1 MDKKVDCIVI
11 GGGFAG
17 IAAAT
22 ALAQHGKDVVLLE
35 PRHYVGG
42 RARSFLHR
50 ETGETIDNGQHLLMG
65 CYTHTLSLLAALN
78 TQHLLSAQPRMH
90 VDFVE
95 ADGTRHPFNTARLP
109 GKAGTALGLLLL
121 SGLSAA
127 EKLRA
132 VALALRIEHHL
143 VRPGEQTAQEF
154 LHYHHQSPRIVQ
166 RFWEPII
173 LATLNASIHEA
184 SAFLLVEVL
193 RRAFFADAR
202 SSQLLFPASGLSELL
217 APFPAWFAQRKGNI
231 IATAAE
237 ALHCEANRIT
247 SVATPMG
254 TLHTKSAISCVPPR
268 ALARLLPET
277 LRLPQLSPTALH
289 AMPHSPIVSVYLW
302 FDRAFLREKFVAM
315 LGTTIQWIFNRR
327 LLCTAPPDVC
337 NRYPGH
343 IALTISAANAIVD
356 TPASE
361 IVQHCI
367 NELHRAFPASRTATL
382 LHAQVIKE
390 KMATPTML
398 PTVQAQRP
406 PSTTPLDNFFLA
418 GDWTATNLPATIEGA
433 CQSGAVAA
441 HAALQV
447 LNAERE

>member
-22 ALAQHGKDVVLLE
+22 TLAQHGKEVLLLE
-35 PRHYVGG
+35 PRHYIGG

-50 ETGETIDNGQHLLMG
+50 ETGEIIDNGQHLLMG
-65 CYTHTLSLLAALN
+65 CYTHTLSLLHTFN
-78 TQHLLSAQPRMH
+78 TQHLLSAQPRMR

-95 ADGTRHPFNTARLP
+95 ANGTHHPFDTSRLP
-109 GKAGTALGLLLL
+109 GKAGTVFGLLLL

-132 VALALRIEHHL
+132 IMLALRIEHHR

-154 LHYHHQSPRIVQ
+154 LRYHHQSPRIIQ
-166 RFWEPII
+166 QFWEPII

-202 SSQLLFPASGLSELL
+202 SSQLLFPISGLSELT
-217 APFPAWFAQRKGNI
+217 APFPAWFAQRRGRI
-231 IATAAE
+231 ITTTAE
-237 ALHCEANRIT
+237 SFHCEANRIAA
-247 SVATPMG
+247 VVTPMG
-254 TLHTKSAISCVPPR
+254 TLHTSSVISCIPAR

-277 LRLPQLSPTALH
+277 LRLPQSASTALSN
-289 AMPHSPIVSVYLW
+289 MPNSPIVSVYLW
-302 FDRAFLREKFVAM
+302 FDRAFLSEKFVAM

-327 LLCTAPPDVC
+327 LLCTAPSDVC
-337 NRYPGH
+337 SRYPGH
-343 IALTISAANAIVD
+343 IALTISAADAIVD
-356 TPASE
+356 MTSDE
-361 IVQHCI
+361 IVQRCI
-367 NELHRAFPASRTATL
+367 GELHRAFPASRSAVL

-390 KMATPTML
+390 KMATPRLL
-398 PTVQAQRP
+398 PAVQAQRS
-406 PSTTPLDNFFLA
+406 PSATPLRNFFIA
-418 GDWTATNLPATIEGA
+418 GDWTATDLPATIEGA
-433 CQSGAVAA
+433 CQSGVVAA
-441 HAALQV
+441 TALLPV
-447 LNAERE
+447 LNAEQQ